1 MISFIVGTIEEKR
14 ENILVLECG
23 GIGYEL
29 TISGTTYETLPLIGE
44 RVKILTYLQVRED
57 GISLFGFSTEDE
69 RELFNKLI
77 SVSGVGPKMAIG
89 VLSGMKISDLLISIA
104 REDTVVLS
112 KIKGLG
118 KKTAERIVL
127 ELKDKISPIGFV
139 ETEENI
145 TFDQTAIDDACE
157 ALISL
162 GVPKNDA
169 LRLARAN
176 ATETSTA
183 EEIVANSLRNMGR

>member
-104 REDTVVLS
+104 REDTVALS

>member
-29 TISGTTYETLPLIGE
+29 TISATTYETLPLIGE
-44 RVKILTYLQVRED
+44 RVKILTYMQVRED

-77 SVSGVGPKMAIG
+77 SVSGVGPRMAIG

-104 REDTVVLS
+104 REDTVALS

-127 ELKDKISPIGFV
+127 ELKDKITPIGFV
-139 ETEENI
+139 ETEESV

>member
-104 REDTVVLS
+104 KEDTVALS